1 MFSRHPVQFSVI
13 EAFLANEKNKKA
25 FVDLLITKLR
35 SHGLTVRQANDDAD
49 TVAVS
54 VTIEL
59 ASNGTDVTVV
69 ASDTDIFVLLL
80 YHFRPVMAAIVILTV
95 GAKHRV
101 KYRCIRTV
109 CSAIGTTALQ
119 QIWLLMRS
127 VAAIRR
133 YYVIFVRTR
142 HIHCIQE
149 DDKQCCISAVY
160 CRAWFC

>member
-1 MFSRHPVQFSVI
+1 VKSAPDIVFTTSSPIFSNQ

-119 QIWLLMRS
+119 QIL
-127 VAAIRR
+127 VIDAISGCDTPILRLCSDQAYPLYSRR
-133 YYVIFVRTR
+133 
-142 HIHCIQE
+142 
-149 DDKQCCISAVY
+149 
-160 CRAWFC
+160 

>member
-1 MFSRHPVQFSVI
+1 VKSAPDIVFTTSSPIFSNQ

-49 TVAVS
+49 TVALS

-119 QIWLLMRS
+119 QIL
-127 VAAIRR
+127 VIDAISGCDTP
-133 YYVIFVRTR
+133 ILR
-142 HIHCIQE
+142 HLCS
-149 DDKQCCISAVY
+149 D
-160 CRAWFC
+160 

>member
-1 MFSRHPVQFSVI
+1 VKSAPDIVFTTSSPIFSNQ

-69 ASDTDIFVLLL
+69 ASDTDIFCSVVVPLSACYGCYSYINGWCQTQSEISL
-80 YHFRPVMAAIVILTV
+80 HTDSVFCNWHDCIAANF
-95 GAKHRV
+95 G
-101 KYRCIRTV
+101 Y
-109 CSAIGTTALQ
+109 
-119 QIWLLMRS
+119 
-127 VAAIRR
+127 
-133 YYVIFVRTR
+133 
-142 HIHCIQE
+142 
-149 DDKQCCISAVY
+149 
-160 CRAWFC
+160 

>member
-1 MFSRHPVQFSVI
+1 MKSAPDIVFTTSSPIFSNQ

-80 YHFRPVMAAIVILTV
+80 YHFRPVMADIVILTV

-101 KYRCIRTV
+101 KYR
-109 CSAIGTTALQ
+109 
-119 QIWLLMRS
+119 
-127 VAAIRR
+127 
-133 YYVIFVRTR
+133 
-142 HIHCIQE
+142 
-149 DDKQCCISAVY
+149 
-160 CRAWFC
+160 

>member
-1 MFSRHPVQFSVI
+1 MKSAPDIVFTTSSPIFSNQ

-119 QIWLLMRS
+119 QIL
-127 VAAIRR
+127 VIDAISGCDTPILRR
-133 YYVIFVRTR
+133 L
-142 HIHCIQE
+142 CS
-149 DDKQCCISAVY
+149 D
-160 CRAWFC
+160 